1 MWWVVGGG
9 PAGLTAALQAG
20 RLGARTTLI
29 SRGAVGGMAAE
40 DGPVPV
46 RVLAQA
52 ARLRREARHLH
63 RYGIQAGDG
72 ALDYG
77 LLLARVREV
86 VADVGAH
93 STLRSE
99 LYDAGV
105 SVRESAG
112 TARVGIDTARYG
124 HRVSFLR
131 PDRQPAAKPLTVMEN
146 RDGYQALKERLNR

>member
-1 MWWVVGGG
+1 MTVERVDVGVIGGG
-9 PAGLTAALQAG
+9 PAGGFAGLRAAQ
-20 RLGARTTLI
+20 LGARTTLVT
-29 SRGAVGGMAAE
+29 RDTAGGMAAA

-99 LYDAGV
+99 LHDAGV

-112 TARVGIDTARYG
+112 TARFVDPHTIMA
-124 HRVSFLR
+124 
-131 PDRQPAAKPLTVMEN
+131 
-146 RDGYQALKERLNR
+146 